1 MIVSPRSRVE
11 IFQKMETQPPRILC
25 VVVCFFYLLFDKQKN
40 LFIPQLPLFFGG
52 GKVGCHN
59 HPPISHHPIS
69 QSDRPK
75 TFDELRHIQ
84 NSVPRGVEGPE
95 GPPMSRWPRRASWE
109 ATGKAMVDRL
119 IVPKH
124 KALLFLG
131 GGWWH
136 WGGVGALRFPMN
148 FFVVEGKNSDGYCC
162 GCSVP
167 TICWSKAPPK
177 RSF

>member
-1 MIVSPRSRVE
+1 MKFSKNGNTTTSYIMMCVFFLSFKFEKQEKRYSSPIAL
-11 IFQKMETQPPRILC
+11 IFL
-25 VVVCFFYLLFDKQKN
+25 
-40 LFIPQLPLFFGG
+40 G

-84 NSVPRGVEGPE
+84 NSVPRGVKGPE
-95 GPPMSRWPRRASWE
+95 GPPMSQAPMGRMGWDGFAWASWE
-109 ATGKAMVDRL
+109 ATGKAMVNRL
-119 IVPKH
+119 IIPKH

-136 WGGVGALRFPMN
+136 WGGGWVPLGFP
-148 FFVVEGKNSDGYCC
+148 
-162 GCSVP
+162 
-167 TICWSKAPPK
+167 
-177 RSF
+177 